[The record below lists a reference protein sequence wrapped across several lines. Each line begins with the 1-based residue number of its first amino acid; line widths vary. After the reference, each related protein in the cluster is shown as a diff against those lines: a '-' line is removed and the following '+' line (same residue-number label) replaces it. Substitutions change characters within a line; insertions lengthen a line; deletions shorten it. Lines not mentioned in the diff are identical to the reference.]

1 MRRILRML
9 MLAAVMT
16 LSLCLCAEAET
27 DWSHPY
33 ASVTSSPA
41 ITRLEERM
49 LGRVLRVNEAD
60 GGWFGLTMPADGD
73 LSLSVKTDNG
83 FCMEIYVDDQ
93 FATSWTVG
101 GGVFAQTLTLPGLKA
116 GAYVT
121 WWDRTAD
128 DWNTQMNPYML
139 LAGVSAAPGQAAAP
153 AAPAAPTAAPTAAP
167 APTPTPT
174 PRPTAVPEKV
184 LSGDVAVGDT
194 FFLGYYEQDGSMANG
209 REPIEWTILS
219 MSGGQNGTALVI
231 SSMALDCIQYHLSS
245 QRIDWKNT
253 SLRLWLNY
261 YFLYQAFTPAE
272 QACIEYTSNSS
283 VVDMVTIPD
292 ENMVKKYKLA
302 KTGCDVTEYAKSR
315 GVQIGNDNGKGC
327 WWVRMNTTASNGNT
341 KFVGM
346 HGKVYGSNNVT
357 LTNNGVRPIM
367 TVNLEAL
374 RSCLQDTSYQT
385 RAIRSFAFAIDRIAT
400 RSGPATTF
408 DEIHTFN
415 VDYGTPVFLLRVQN
429 TSGTQWVEI
438 EFLYQGEWVR
448 VWTGLKRVAYANL
461 AGLPGDYT
469 ARGTG
474 TVSSVTTGRYGPG
487 REYKVLYQDIPAGL
501 GCKVMDE
508 DGSWL
513 LIEYESSD
521 PNHPLTHRCWV
532 PADAIAR

>member
-1 MRRILRML
+1 MKRVLRILML
-9 MLAAVMT
+9 TAVMA
-16 LSLCLCAEAET
+16 LSLCLCAEAEV
-27 DWSHPY
+27 DWNHPY
-33 ASVTSSPA
+33 ASVTSSPE
-41 ITRLEERM
+41 ITRLEDRM
-49 LGRVLRVNEAD
+49 LGRVLRVNETN
-60 GGWFGLTMPADGD
+60 GGWFGLTVPADGD
-73 LSLSVKTDNG
+73 LSLSVKTDSS

-116 GAYVT
+116 GALVT

-128 DWNTQMNPYML
+128 DWVTQMNPYML
-139 LAGVSAAPGQAAAP
+139 LASVSAAPEQAVA
-153 AAPAAPTAAPTAAP
+153 TATP

-174 PRPTAVPEKV
+174 PQPTAAPEKV

-194 FFLGYYEQDGSMANG
+194 FFLGYYEQDDSMANG

-231 SSMALDCIQYHLSS
+231 SSMALDCIQYHLYS
-245 QRIDWKNT
+245 QKIEWKNT

-272 QACIEYTSNSS
+272 QACIEYTSNSG

-302 KTGCDVTEYAKSR
+302 KTGCDVTDYAKSR

-327 WWVRMNTTASNGNT
+327 WWVRMNTTANNGNT

-357 LTNNGVRPIM
+357 ITNNGVRPVM
-367 TVNLEAL
+367 TVNLGAL
-374 RSCLQDTSYQT
+374 RSCPRDTAYQT
-385 RAIRSFAFAIDRIAT
+385 RAIRNFALAIDRIAT

-415 VDYGTPVFLLRVQN
+415 VDYGAPVFLLRAQN

-438 EFLYQGEWVR
+438 EFMYQGEWVR
-448 VWTGLKRVAYANL
+448 VWTGLKRLTHANL

-513 LIEYESSD
+513 MIEYESTD

-532 PADAIAR
+532 PADAITR